1 VILPD
6 RTPFS
11 TDKYL
16 PFTIGSGATGVLLLH
31 GYLGTPAEVRG
42 IAESLSRNGTT
53 NHGILLPGF
62 GKDIAN
68 LGSVT
73 QINWLSTAETAWQ
86 SISSRHPRRV
96 IVGYSMGGAV
106 AIQLAVKHSPDAL
119 VLIAPFWKAPGVL
132 APLVSVFKHIIR
144 VIRPFQ
150 FVDFENEEIRSYFEG
165 MYPNMDLENPANQKF
180 ARENFVI
187 PLASVDEVL
196 RLGKSAYEAAA
207 RISVPILIIQGQ
219 QDMIVRPSNT
229 KSLVRQIPACQVEYA
244 EIPGAHDLI
253 SEESENHHLV
263 VDLIQEFIEVN
274 AGE

>member
-1 VILPD
+1 MIVPN

-11 TDKYL
+11 TNKYL
-16 PFTIGSGATGVLLLH
+16 PFTIGSGATGVLFLH

-42 IAESLSRNGTT
+42 IADTLSRNGTT

-62 GKDIAN
+62 GRDIAN

-73 QINWLSTAETAWQ
+73 RNNWLSTGETAWQ
-86 SISSRHPRRV
+86 SIRSRHPRRV

-106 AIQLAVKHSPDAL
+106 AIQLAVKHPPDAL

-132 APLVSVFKHIIR
+132 APLVSVFKHIVQ

-150 FVDFENEEIRSYFEG
+150 FINFENEEFRSYFES
-165 MYPNMDLENPANQKF
+165 MYPEMELEDPANQRF

-187 PLASVDEVL
+187 PLSSVDEVL
-196 RLGKSAYEAAA
+196 KLGKSAYKAAA
-207 RISVPILIIQGQ
+207 KINRPTLIIQGQ
-219 QDMIVRPSNT
+219 QDPIVRPSMSR
-229 KSLVRQIPACQVEYA
+229 SLVSQIPACQVEYA

-253 SEESENHHLV
+253 SEESENHHQV